1 MNYFY
6 IDVCAMKPVRMT
18 TRVWARSQL
27 TNTVSGLDILPFAV
41 GHREATRML
50 DIYRP
55 LHLLCVVWPLL
66 LGTDRPNPVG
76 AKGNYTMTL
85 FELL

>member
-6 IDVCAMKPVRMT
+6 LDVCAMKPVRMT

-50 DIYRP
+50 DIYVSAAAF
-55 LHLLCVVWPLL
+55 VVRGLAVASM
-66 LGTDRPNPVG
+66 RNIS
-76 AKGNYTMTL
+76 
-85 FELL
+85 FEE